1 MIDKNENKVIL
12 EMLEKVSP
20 LYALIKKWVEE
31 EENENIAIRNAP
43 ITQYER

>member
-1 MIDKNENKVIL
+1 MTNKNENKIIF

-31 EENENIAIRNAP
+31 ESENTLNQNTP
-43 ITQYER
+43 TTQYEK